1 MIELLTQLGDINISS
16 QPAAAGPV
24 AEFPGNLLVRIM
36 LPDELLHQ
44 ELVEIRIE
52 HGPHDGIER
61 KTVIIGSGCK
71 IHSVYPNGRGR
82 YRSEEHTSELQSLMR
97 ISYAGFCL

>member
-71 IHSVYPNGRGR
+71 IHSVYPNGR
-82 YRSEEHTSELQSLMR
+82 SEESRVGKECVSTCSSRWSTYH
-97 ISYAGFCL
+97 